1 MVERTIYMKY
11 RLYNP
16 VNEYHTLCND
26 QNRVPYFWTILFN
39 AKDKS
44 SLRFWNRYKIEIES
58 FFFDQILND
67 FLVSQYS

>member
-26 QNRVPYFWTILFN
+26 QNRVPYFWTIFFN
-39 AKDKS
+39 TKDKS
-44 SLRFWNRYKIEIES
+44 SLRF
-58 FFFDQILND
+58 
-67 FLVSQYS
+67 